1 MCLPIATE
9 RLLRMA
15 AITGIPFV
23 GADNLILSD
32 LMEPAQDFHSARLI
46 QPAPTLPNDSRG
58 LACGLGYGVAADT
71 QKNCND

>member
-23 GADNLILSD
+23 GADNLILAA
-32 LMEPAQDFHSARLI
+32 LMEPSKHGHSARLI

-58 LACGLGYGVAADT
+58 LACGLGDGVFADT